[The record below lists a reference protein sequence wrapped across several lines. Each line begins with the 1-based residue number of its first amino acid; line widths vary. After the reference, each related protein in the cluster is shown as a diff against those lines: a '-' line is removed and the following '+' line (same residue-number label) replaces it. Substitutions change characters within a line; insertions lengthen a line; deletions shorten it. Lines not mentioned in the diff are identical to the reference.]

1 MKFIESPVAL
11 QTLRLTECKYPQ
23 LYFPEFLLSLHPLW
37 AKFIL
42 LEQDS
47 CRSPRHHIPHSIP
60 KEGLSPR
67 RMRRSSQR
75 NILHLLLAWIGTHA
89 KS

>member
-11 QTLRLTECKYPQ
+11 QTLGLTECRHPQ
-23 LYFPEFLLSLHPLW
+23 LFFPEFLLSLHPLW
-37 AKFIL
+37 ASFIL

-47 CRSPRHHIPHSIP
+47 CRSPRHHIPHSIQ

-67 RMRRSSQR
+67 RMRRSSQQ
-75 NILHLLLAWIGTHA
+75 NVLHLLLAWIGSHA
-89 KS
+89 QS